1 MNIVLAHGILGFDE
15 KFNVDY
21 FNCIKKHLKDKH
33 QAKVL
38 ATKVHPTDSIKARG
52 DELGKQ
58 ILEGFKNGKLD
69 RNEKTHIVAHSMGG
83 LDGRYILSPDNK
95 DNIAHFITSLTTIG
109 TPHQGSPIADL
120 AHSRLDGKADLFITK
135 IMEEKIV
142 EALNLLG
149 VSINGLKDLT
159 TREMEQFNSQY
170 KDNPNVKYFWTAG
183 IGRKRENRTTS
194 WPFSPTYNYL
204 YDRGQELYDKQNDGV
219 VPLSSAKRD
228 NPNWEQIG
236 DLWNADHAEEVG
248 HNLDRYFPFWDK
260 TDGAGVLKALTGD
273 FANVSANALP
283 EGLLDRYDEIM
294 GRLSLL

>member
-15 KFNVDY
+15 KFKVDY
-21 FNCIKKHLKDKH
+21 FNGIKKHLEDKH

-38 ATKVHPTDSIKARG
+38 TTKVHPTDSIKARG

-69 RNEKTHIVAHSMGG
+69 RNEKSHIVAHSMGG

-120 AHSRLDGKADLFITK
+120 VYSRLDGKADLSVTKFI
-135 IMEEKIV
+135 EEKNIEV
-142 EALNLLG
+142 LKIFGILTD
-149 VSINGLKDLT
+149 GLQNLT
-159 TREMEQFNSQY
+159 TKEMRKFNSDY
-170 KDNPNVKYFWTAG
+170 KDNPDVKYFWTAG
-183 IGRKRENRTTS
+183 IGRKRGNRTTS

-204 YDRGQELYDKQNDGV
+204 YDRGQELDDKQNDGV

-228 NPNWEQIG
+228 NPNWEQ
-236 DLWNADHAEEVG
+236 
-248 HNLDRYFPFWDK
+248 
-260 TDGAGVLKALTGD
+260 
-273 FANVSANALP
+273 
-283 EGLLDRYDEIM
+283 
-294 GRLSLL
+294 